1 MSILLRFM
9 LISFDDCLCVAI
21 SIQVS
26 SENIEV
32 RFPGAGVSGHGE
44 LTDKVSG
51 TGTPV
56 LQEGSKPS

>member
-9 LISFDDCLCVAI
+9 LISFDDC
-21 SIQVS
+21 QVS
-26 SENIEV
+26 SENIDV

-44 LTDKVSG
+44 STDKVSG

>member
-26 SENIEV
+26 SENIDV
-32 RFPGAGVSGHGE
+32 RFPGAGVSGYGE

-51 TGTPV
+51 T
-56 LQEGSKPS
+56 